1 MKKISALAFSAL
13 AALLIAQ
20 AAQALTIGTFNIEYF
35 HIAGTGGSTMSHPA
49 YTRDD
54 VLAVAKTILKSGADV
69 LALQEIQ
76 GEETMRFLTLTGLPG
91 WKYYGKDIAYKK
103 LGWDISRENQNHYI
117 LWNPEKVTLLGTP
130 YLHYLKDKFE
140 HGGRRS
146 LIFDRAPMEAR
157 FRDNATGREFTLVC
171 VHLKSFNTAGKSDVE
186 AAQHYNIAKRAAQT
200 EKLNELSK
208 KLKGPAF
215 ILGDYNSPDPT
226 REVTFPLLTLERG
239 TTFDNW
245 NSNIDYI
252 GYVGVDR
259 DKLGTPK
266 ETEARIERRSTKRK
280 DHPDHDVLTLDVTLD

>member
-1 MKKISALAFSAL
+1 MKKFSALVFSAL

-103 LGWDISRENQNHYI
+103 LGWDISRENQNHYL

-130 YLHYLKDKFE
+130 YLHYLKDKF
-140 HGGRRS
+140 
-146 LIFDRAPMEAR
+146 
-157 FRDNATGREFTLVC
+157 
-171 VHLKSFNTAGKSDVE
+171 
-186 AAQHYNIAKRAAQT
+186 
-200 EKLNELSK
+200 
-208 KLKGPAF
+208 
-215 ILGDYNSPDPT
+215 
-226 REVTFPLLTLERG
+226 
-239 TTFDNW
+239 
-245 NSNIDYI
+245 
-252 GYVGVDR
+252 
-259 DKLGTPK
+259 
-266 ETEARIERRSTKRK
+266 
-280 DHPDHDVLTLDVTLD
+280 